1 MTEYKM
7 PDDTELEL
15 FRTIAAAQ
23 DKYTYFMLAATGAAL
38 GFALTQT
45 RDAAWVL
52 DLIPLAMAAACW
64 VASFYCGSRNILLR
78 SATLFANI
86 NLLQVNRGARGI
98 ALPNPAERGPQ
109 MQGIAKA
116 MHDNASLAAKHA
128 TWQFRLFVA
137 GAALYI
143 VWHALEMYQ
152 RG

>member
-1 MTEYKM
+1 MTQYKM

-45 RDAAWVL
+45 RDAAWAL
-52 DLIPLAMAAACW
+52 DLIPLAAAAACW

-78 SATLFANI
+78 NATLFANI
-86 NLLQVNRGARGI
+86 NLLQVSRGAGV
-98 ALPNPAERGPQ
+98 ALPNVAERGPQ
-109 MQGIAKA
+109 MQGISKA
-116 MHDNASLAAKHA
+116 MYDNATKAAKHA

-137 GAALYI
+137 GASLYI

>member
-1 MTEYKM
+1 MTQYKM

-45 RDAAWVL
+45 REAAWTL
-52 DLIPLAMAAACW
+52 DLIPLAAAAACW

-78 SATLFANI
+78 NATLFANI
-86 NLLQVNRGARGI
+86 SLLQVGRGAGV

-116 MHDNASLAAKHA
+116 MYEKAALATKHA
-128 TWQFRLFVA
+128 NWQFRFFVA
-137 GAALYI
+137 AVGLYI
-143 VWHALEMYQ
+143 VWHALAMYL
-152 RG
+152 RT